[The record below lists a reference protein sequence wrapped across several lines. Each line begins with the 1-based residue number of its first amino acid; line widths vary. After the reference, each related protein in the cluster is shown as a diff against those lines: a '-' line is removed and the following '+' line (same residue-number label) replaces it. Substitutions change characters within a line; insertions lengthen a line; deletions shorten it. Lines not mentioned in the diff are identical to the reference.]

1 MPDGVLRTGRPRS
14 PARRACLAALG
25 ALVLGGCAGVIA
37 TEPPRVHVIGV
48 ERLSTEGFEVRF
60 TLRLRVQNPNP
71 QRFRYDGLAID
82 LDVNGRP
89 LASGVTAASGEIP
102 GFGEGIVALP
112 VTVNAVAAVRQML
125 GLLDGTPRGELPYV
139 LRGRL
144 GGPLGGQRFS
154 SEGMLRLP

>member
-1 MPDGVLRTGRPRS
+1 MPDGVLRTGSPRS
-14 PARRACLAALG
+14 PARRVCLPALG
-25 ALVLGGCAGVIA
+25 ALLLGGCAGFIG

-102 GFGEGIVALP
+102 GFGEGIVTLP

-144 GGPLGGQRFS
+144 GGPLGGQRFT